1 MRYGDGLI
9 WYKSKSSQS
18 LSSSSRSHSS
28 TSPGIEHIGY
38 LYPTAIFRV
47 VVFAPTVGEIILGKI
62 ISSTAEHIR
71 GALSIAILP
80 VTVRS
85 RSGRIRI

>member
-18 LSSSSRSHSS
+18 SSSSSRSHSS
-28 TSPGIEHIGY
+28 TSPGIEHIGC
-38 LYPTAIFRV
+38 LYSTAIFRV

-71 GALSIAILP
+71 GTLSIVTLP
-80 VTVRS
+80 VTIRS
-85 RSGRIRI
+85 PDVRIRN

>member
-1 MRYGDGLI
+1 MVTV
-9 WYKSKSSQS
+9 
-18 LSSSSRSHSS
+18 LSGIKASPASPYHPPPNPIPN
-28 TSPGIEHIGY
+28 TSPGIDHLGC

-71 GALSIAILP
+71 GALPIATLP
-80 VTVRS
+80 VMVRS
-85 RSGRIRI
+85 RSGRIRM

>member
-1 MRYGDGLI
+1 MVTVLSGT
-9 WYKSKSSQS
+9 KVSSARPYHPPPNS
-18 LSSSSRSHSS
+18 IPN
-28 TSPGIEHIGY
+28 TSPGIDHIGY
-38 LYPTAIFRV
+38 LYSTAIFRV

-71 GALSIAILP
+71 GALSIATLP

-85 RSGRIRI
+85 RSGRIQI